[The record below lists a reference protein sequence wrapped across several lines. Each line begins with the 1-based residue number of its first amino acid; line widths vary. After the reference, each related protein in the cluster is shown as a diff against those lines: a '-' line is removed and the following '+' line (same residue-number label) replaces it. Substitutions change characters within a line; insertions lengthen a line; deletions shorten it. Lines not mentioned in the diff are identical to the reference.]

1 MGFTRCFQNFD
12 GELAELPGKYAP
24 PAGRLL
30 LATDDDNQPAGCIAL
45 RKLGPQVCEM
55 KRLFVRPAYRG
66 QGVGKVLVDKVI
78 DEARNIGYTYM
89 RLDTLPGLMDTA
101 IALYRS
107 LGFVEIAAYTDDPV
121 EGAQFMELDLQN
133 RTKGTDEHA

>member
-30 LATDDDNQPAGCIAL
+30 LATDDYNQPAGCIAL

-78 DEARNIGYTYM
+78 DEARNIGYTHM

>member
-107 LGFVEIAAYTDDPV
+107 LGFVEIAAYSADPV
-121 EGAQFMELDLQN
+121 EGAQFMELNLQN